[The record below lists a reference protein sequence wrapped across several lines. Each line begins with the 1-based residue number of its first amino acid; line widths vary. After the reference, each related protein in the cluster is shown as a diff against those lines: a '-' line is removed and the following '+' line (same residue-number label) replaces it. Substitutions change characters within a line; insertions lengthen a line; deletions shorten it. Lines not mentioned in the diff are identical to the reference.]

1 MEEELR
7 GIADKQKFNVDKLV
21 ELVKENGE
29 ILEKMKV
36 SELGILACYILTRNF
51 AKISLKLTSTM
62 VFQFR
67 ITCVIELL
75 RVTLISCPLCM

>member
-21 ELVKENGE
+21 DLVKENGE

-36 SELGILACYILTRNF
+36 REVDILSETIELQLCTRDLN
-51 AKISLKLTSTM
+51 LTSTN
-62 VFQFR
+62 
-67 ITCVIELL
+67 LG
-75 RVTLISCPLCM
+75 

>member
-1 MEEELR
+1 MFRESQGCILQIRDMTSLIRYLHGRAAAVEEELR

-36 SELGILACYILTRNF
+36 SELGILSGYTLTRNF
-51 AKISLKLTSTM
+51 AKN
-62 VFQFR
+62 
-67 ITCVIELL
+67 
-75 RVTLISCPLCM
+75 

>member
-1 MEEELR
+1 MQEELQ

-36 SELGILACYILTRNF
+36 RERLFDMQIC
-51 AKISLKLTSTM
+51 AKRPET
-62 VFQFR
+62 
-67 ITCVIELL
+67 
-75 RVTLISCPLCM
+75 

>member
-1 MEEELR
+1 MQEELQ

-36 SELGILACYILTRNF
+36 RERLFDICKF
-51 AKISLKLTSTM
+51 APK
-62 VFQFR
+62 R
-67 ITCVIELL
+67 P
-75 RVTLISCPLCM
+75 VT